1 MSSVMDRDEASSQFF
16 TNING
21 TMIVD

>member
-1 MSSVMDRDEASSQFF
+1 MDRDEASSRIF

-21 TMIVD
+21 TIILD

>member
-1 MSSVMDRDEASSQFF
+1 MDRDEASAQIY

-21 TMIVD
+21 TIILD

>member
-1 MSSVMDRDEASSQFF
+1 MDRDEASSQIF

-21 TMIVD
+21 TIILD

>member
-1 MSSVMDRDEASSQFF
+1 MDRDEASAQVF

-21 TMIVD
+21 TIILD

>member
-1 MSSVMDRDEASSQFF
+1 MNIGEAKSQIF

-21 TMIVD
+21 TIIMN

>member
-1 MSSVMDRDEASSQFF
+1 MNRQEANGQIF

-21 TMIVD
+21 TIVL

>member
-1 MSSVMDRDEASSQFF
+1 MITALNQEETSKQIF

-21 TMIVD
+21 TIVL